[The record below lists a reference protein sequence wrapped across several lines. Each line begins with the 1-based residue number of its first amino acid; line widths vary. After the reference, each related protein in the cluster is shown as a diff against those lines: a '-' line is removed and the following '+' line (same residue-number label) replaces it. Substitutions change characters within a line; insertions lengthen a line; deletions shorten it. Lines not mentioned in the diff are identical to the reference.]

1 MKNEFSKKYEHQI
14 EKQIYESWNKKGYFE
29 PQKALDAYIKQGWI
43 PKNENFSI
51 AMPPP
56 NVTGVLHLWHALML
70 AIQDTMIRRARM
82 DWKKTLWIPGSDHA
96 GIATQVKVEQNL
108 AKDKIFREK
117 IGREKFLKYVW
128 DWAYESRDTII
139 WQTKAM
145 WSSADWSREQF
156 TLSESLSRAVRKA
169 FSKLY
174 KEGKITKDSYIVN
187 WCPRCKTV
195 ISDVEV
201 NYEEKEWNLYY
212 IKYFFDWKPD
222 SLSIATTRPETMF
235 ADVALAVNPQDKRY
249 KKYIGRHVLI
259 PIINKSIPVIAD
271 KAVDAIYG
279 TGTLKITPAHDPA
292 DYEVWKRH
300 DLPLDVF
307 AIDKNWILTDIAG
320 EFAWKIA
327 DENVENIIQYLD
339 EIWNLE
345 KIETINHK
353 VPHCERCNSTI
364 QPMVSSQ
371 WFLDVKDSAQ
381 KAMVAVRTDETK
393 IYPDR
398 FNKTFFNW
406 LEDIRPWCISRQL
419 WWWHRIPVW
428 FDKLWNRYVLDED
441 NIKNDWETLVLSQ
454 IVFNLVADWRL
465 ENPFSVERLI
475 DVLFT
480 SSLVPSQWEVWKQY
494 INMYKIKYSQDKKL
508 LEQTLELE
516 YIFSNS
522 SEQAGEKLF
531 SMLEKSSSINEQ
543 KWKFEFMFDWK
554 DWKQLSQEEDVLDT
568 WFSSGLWPF
577 SILGWPE
584 KTQDYKDFYPNSVM
598 ETGYDILFFRVT
610 RMMMLGFENTDITPF
625 KNVYLHG
632 LIRTEN
638 WEKMSKSKWSQID
651 PMDLIKEYG
660 ADATRFS
667 IINWN
672 TPWND
677 LRFSLTKIDYAKR
690 FLTKLWNA
698 SRYVSTKLGLEYRFS
713 YDLIKSDLEENN
725 TQLNRYDLW
734 ILNWLN
740 ELIENVNSLE
750 EKLMLGEASQKLIDF
765 VRKFFC
771 DWYIEIIKVE
781 NNDFTNKTTLYV
793 LGSILKLLHP
803 YIPFITE
810 NIWGHIFEWDL
821 IVTSSASK
829 INVPESEKDLIY
841 LIDLITELRNIKSTN
856 NQSDLTI
863 NLDWDENQLEF
874 VKSAQELITRLTQI
888 KSISYEKV
896 DHFHSMVDW
905 IKISMTTSTVSKAK
919 QLQNLQSQIEKEKEF
934 LQQLRNIITNPSFL
948 DKATPEVV
956 AQKQAKLDEVKTKI
970 SNLELEVSKLKSM

>member
-1 MKNEFSKKYEHQI
+1 MKKEFSKKYEHSS
-14 EKQIYESWNKKGYFE
+14 EKQIYDSWNKKGYFE

-43 PKNENFSI
+43 PKNEYFSI

-56 NVTGVLHLWHALML
+56 NVTGVLHLWHGLML

-82 DWKKTLWIPGSDHA
+82 DWKKTLWIPWTDHA

-128 DWAYESRDTII
+128 DWVYKSRDTII
-139 WQTKAM
+139 SQTKAM

-156 TLSESLSRAVRKA
+156 TLSENLSRAVRKA

-174 KEGKITKDSYIVN
+174 KEWKIAKDSYIVN
-187 WCPRCKTV
+187 WCPSCKTV

-222 SLSIATTRPETMF
+222 SLTIATTRPETMF

-271 KAVDAIYG
+271 KAVDAIYW
-279 TGTLKITPAHDPA
+279 TWTLKITPAHDPA

-300 DLPLDVF
+300 NLPLDVF
-307 AIDKNWILTDIAG
+307 AIDKAWILTDICW
-320 EFAWKIA
+320 EFAWKLA
-327 DENVENIIQYLD
+327 DENVENIVQYLD

-353 VPHCERCNSTI
+353 LPHCERCNSVI
-364 QPMVSSQ
+364 QPLVSSQ
-371 WFLDVKDSAQ
+371 WFLDVKQSAQ
-381 KAMVAVRTDETK
+381 QSMVAVRTDETQ
-393 IYPDR
+393 IFPDR

-406 LEDIRPWCISRQL
+406 LEDIKPWCISRQL
-419 WWWHRIPVW
+419 WWGHRIPVW
-428 FDKLWNRYVLDED
+428 YDKLWNQYVLDED
-441 NIKNDWETLVLSQ
+441 NIKIDWEKTVLSQ
-454 IVFNLVADWRL
+454 IIFNLIADSRL
-465 ENPFSVERLI
+465 DNPFSVEKLI
-475 DVLFT
+475 DILFT
-480 SSLVPSQWEVWKQY
+480 PSLVSSHWQVFKQY
-494 INMYKIKYSQDKKL
+494 IDMYKIKYSKDKKL
-508 LEQTLELE
+508 LHETIELE
-516 YIFSNS
+516 EIFNS
-522 SEQAGEKLF
+522 WTEISWEKLF
-531 SMLEKSSSINEQ
+531 SLLEISSCIVEN
-543 KWKFEFMFDWK
+543 KWNFEFKFDWK
-554 DWKQLSQEEDVLDT
+554 DWKDLIQEQDVLDT
-568 WFSSGLWPF
+568 WFSSWLWPF

-584 KTQDYKDFYPNSVM
+584 KTQDYEEFYPNTVM
-598 ETGYDILFFRVT
+598 ETGYDILFFRVAK
-610 RMMMLGFENTDITPF
+610 MMILGFENTQTTPF
-625 KNVYLHG
+625 KNVYLHW
-632 LIRTEN
+632 LIRTQN

-660 ADATRFS
+660 ADTTRFS

-677 LRFSLTKIDYAKR
+677 LRFSSTKIDYAKR

-698 SRYVSTKLGLEYRFS
+698 SRYVSTKLDSQDWFS
-713 YDLIKSDLEENN
+713 YDLIKKDLEQNQKN
-725 TQLNRYDLW
+725 LNRYDVW
-734 ILNWLN
+734 ILDWLN
-740 ELIENVNSLE
+740 KLIEEINFLE
-750 EKLMLGEASQKLIDF
+750 QKFMLWEASQKLIDF

-781 NNDFTNKTTLYV
+781 NNEFTNKTTLYV

-810 NIWGHIFEWDL
+810 NIWSHIFEWDL
-821 IVTSSASK
+821 IVSASATK
-829 INVPESEKDLIY
+829 IDVPESEKDLIY

-863 NLDWDENQLEF
+863 NIDWESEKIEF
-874 VKSAQELITRLTQI
+874 VKSAQELITRLTGI
-888 KSISYEKV
+888 KSISYEKSEN
-896 DHFHSMVDW
+896 FNSIIDW
-905 IKISMTTSTVSKAK
+905 IKISLTTSTVSKAK
-919 QLQNLQSQIEKEKEF
+919 QIQSLQSQIEKEKEF
-934 LQQLRNIITNPSFL
+934 LQQLRNIITNPWFL
-948 DKATPEVV
+948 EKATPEIV
-956 AQKQAKLDEVKTKI
+956 AQKQAKLDEVKSKI
-970 SNLELEVSKLKSM
+970 SNLELEISKLKSN